1 MKKSF
6 ENPKLDKTFNI
17 DGSYDDP
24 EQDDLILVAVNI
36 PDDPELANLNDII
49 RLALTAYKEQMEDIH
64 MIEPKNRV
72 RYLEVAE
79 RFLNQ
84 AKDAITKRDTLK
96 SKLSKKKTD
105 VTKDDE
111 GVDVRVLYEEAKKLK
126 AVKVK

>member
-1 MKKSF
+1 MKNSF

-17 DGSYDDP
+17 DGSYDDL
-24 EQDDLILVAVNI
+24 EQDDLILTDVHI
-36 PDDPELANLNDII
+36 PDDPELASLNDII
-49 RLALTAYKEQMEDIH
+49 RLALMAYKEQMEDIH

-72 RYLEVAE
+72 KYLEVAE

-84 AKDAITKRDTLK
+84 AKDAIAKRDNLK
-96 SKLSKKKTD
+96 SKLPKKKAD

-126 AVKVK
+126 AVK

>member
-24 EQDDLILVAVNI
+24 EQDDLILTDVHI
-36 PDDPELANLNDII
+36 PDDPELASLNDII
-49 RLALTAYKEQMEDIH
+49 RLALMAYKEQMEDIH

-84 AKDAITKRDTLK
+84 AKDAISKRDNLK
-96 SKLSKKKTD
+96 SKLPKKKAD

-126 AVKVK
+126 AVK

>member
-17 DGSYDDP
+17 DGSYEDL
-24 EQDDLILVAVNI
+24 EQDDLILTDVHI
-36 PDDPELANLNDII
+36 PDDPELASLNDII
-49 RLALTAYKEQMEDIH
+49 RLALMAYKEQMEDIH

-72 RYLEVAE
+72 KYLEVAE

-84 AKDAITKRDTLK
+84 AKDAISKRDNLK
-96 SKLSKKKTD
+96 SKLPKKKAD

-126 AVKVK
+126 AVK

>member
-24 EQDDLILVAVNI
+24 EQDDLILTDVHI
-36 PDDPELANLNDII
+36 PNDPELASLNDII
-49 RLALTAYKEQMEDIH
+49 RLALMAYKEQMEDIH

-79 RFLNQ
+79 KFLNQ
-84 AKDAITKRDTLK
+84 AKDSIAKRETLR
-96 SKLSKKKTD
+96 SKLPKKKAD
-105 VTKDDE
+105 GTKDDE
-111 GVDVRVLYEEAKKLK
+111 GVDVRILYEEAKKLK
-126 AVKVK
+126 AVK

>member
-24 EQDDLILVAVNI
+24 EQDDLILTDVHI
-36 PDDPELANLNDII
+36 PDDPELASLNDII
-49 RLALTAYKEQMEDIH
+49 RLALMAYKEQMEDIH

-84 AKDAITKRDTLK
+84 AKDAISKRDNLK
-96 SKLSKKKTD
+96 SKIPKKKAD

-126 AVKVK
+126 AVK

>member
-24 EQDDLILVAVNI
+24 EQDDLILTDVHI
-36 PDDPELANLNDII
+36 PDDPELASLNDII
-49 RLALTAYKEQMEDIH
+49 RLALMAYKDQMEDIH

-84 AKDAITKRDTLK
+84 AKDAIAKRDNLK
-96 SKLSKKKTD
+96 SKLPKKKAD

-126 AVKVK
+126 AVK